1 MYVATWLDDL
11 FPKNLGSINI
21 TLFINVCVGHRSLL
35 YQDKGLSNELFVLI
49 ESVHEGDRRH
59 FANFGIVSIPSYNFL
74 NGELVSFVYFSV
86 LYFR

>member
-35 YQDKGLSNELFVLI
+35 YQEKGLSDELFVLI
-49 ESVHEGDRRH
+49 EMT
-59 FANFGIVSIPSYNFL
+59 
-74 NGELVSFVYFSV
+74 
-86 LYFR
+86 